1 MCVGAGPINL
11 GFHVHYE
18 HYADQRELAY
28 ALVPIFNAELR
39 ELAEAGCRH
48 IQLDDLGAWLPL
60 ITGDMADARWVVD
73 VVDRTIAGVDAQI
86 SWHFCF
92 GNSWGNPTPNVV
104 FGRGGYRAL
113 MEELYAAD
121 VQEFALDCAI
131 RDMRDVESLVDLP
144 PDKRVA
150 LGVIDVRTTWV
161 ETPGMVADRIR
172 RALDVVPPEQLTL
185 TTDCGMRH
193 LPRFNA
199 LGKLKALVLG
209 AAQVRAELAREGR
222 DR

>member
-1 MCVGAGPINL
+1 
-11 GFHVHYE
+11 
-18 HYADQRELAY
+18 
-28 ALVPIFNAELR
+28 
-39 ELAEAGCRH
+39 
-48 IQLDDLGAWLPL
+48 
-60 ITGDMADARWVVD
+60 MADARWVVD
-73 VVDRTIAGVDAQI
+73 VVNRTVEGVDAYV

-104 FGRGGYRAL
+104 FGRGDYRAL
-113 MEELYAAD
+113 MEELYAAKVD
-121 VQEFALDCAI
+121 EFALDCAI

-144 PDKRVA
+144 SDKRVA

-172 RALDVVPPEQLTL
+172 RAVEVVPPEQLAL

-199 LGKLKALVLG
+199 FGKLKALVLG
-209 AAQVRAELAREGR
+209 AAQVRAELGDAAEP
-222 DR
+222 